1 MIGNRRNFSLSI
13 WDHEDKFLCLLK
25 AADSDFEGQSY
36 NENFKEKINGEK
48 TLSFS
53 VPMYVYSLEKGEQ
66 YGQFTEKQN
75 FIQNEAWRHIYNEQK
90 IRYTEYDAESQQ
102 ITRIEEFVL
111 KQYTESR
118 NGEQKI
124 ADCTCESLAVY
135 ELGKV
140 GWGINFDID
149 YITPY
154 EQLST
159 STNNLL
165 TLDYWLKKIFYKE
178 TNLGRVSN
186 TTECTYLLQ
195 GMQLRNSDGYPIS
208 RYSEVDKD
216 GNQQLVEISEPKASA
231 ADVETYRNDDGWYWE
246 IQAKDVRDP
255 SSVETISTLYEEP
268 IINMYT
274 PIGHAYIAQ
283 SYQKLKGQPDSSMKL
298 RPHPISEANYG
309 YYVYVTNEKKRLF
322 TIERSNIYNII
333 QELCSTFS
341 VWAYFQYE
349 YNEVGRIIGRKIV
362 FKSEAINDDIAFD
375 FSYGKN
381 LISCQRSSDS
391 NDLVTKLIV
400 PDTES
405 SINEGAILSIRE
417 ATANPTGENY
427 LYNFKYFLDN
437 GMLTSGPTDPNSD
450 EYKIN
455 FHNAW
460 IKSANENI
468 SNLQKSLVPLYD
480 RRDNLNADLT
490 TQQASKIALMDNM
503 QSIQDKI
510 DAIPANQHIINSW
523 QPLSSAQ
530 DHIGPVKTITTT
542 TNNFGDKRYYLKFD
556 RDDVLYDGIIEKV
569 KENNNNYYVIK
580 IDNKIQD
587 MISILPFNPDE
598 LYHTDVMPNVDHL
611 LSAKESTLES
621 ILTSTYIPRVYTT
634 TFIASASTPIIG
646 DDEETDFILLNHPDF
661 EGEVVYSEIG
671 GTTTSFI
678 KALYLKNPPIN
689 NASFVRVRFKYAPL
703 IWYYYLLQDYRE
715 KLIEVENKIQ
725 ELESYL
731 KEINNK
737 ILIKELALSHLLNE
751 KNKEILSFEKQYKP
765 YIREGYWEANNY
777 QGQIRTKTL
786 DTNTEKSNFNG
797 YYTEKINLSE
807 LNLNDSLN
815 NYTKYILLTNHNAE
829 EIDIDSIEC
838 ISKHPDTTLEG
849 GMLIPRYRGNDY
861 EVYLTENNQYCIA
874 VAPSLID
881 SYNMKRD
888 AECQDDIAKREQY
901 QQDYYG
907 FYVNY
912 KLLEDGTEIKNGPFI
927 NWTTITKDNNPL
939 TVNKYI
945 YLTDDNI
952 ITDSLQV
959 FGYSTSVSTQF
970 VVYEDFDYTFEHV
983 GWCINEKSEIKR
995 VDLTEQTTYDQNVFY
1010 DYVTKISLKNTN
1022 RVNTNS
1028 DRFLVSYNEEITLDF
1043 LYQDAV
1049 ATSKK
1054 YGEPQLTYSVNV
1066 LDISSLQNYKNYKP
1080 RLGQK
1085 VPIYDTEM
1093 GFNGFEGFITSVSR
1107 VLEKPQDT
1115 QIEIATYTSR
1125 FEDIFQKLTAT
1136 MANIQYNENSLYNA
1150 ANSFEDG
1157 ILKQSVFLKSLA
1169 DNKFRVQ
1176 LGTNNDITIDKE
1188 TGITLVDIENNN
1200 AVKLIGRGIFLT
1212 NNYNFNDIINS
1223 NWVTGITGDGIN
1235 ANALVSGNID
1245 TKNIQIWNKSENQI
1259 RFMWNEEGLVA
1270 YSPKEQSG
1278 VSTSTQQDFVDYNK
1292 YVKFNG
1298 QGLNFIDGERSA
1310 LSLGWDGLKIQ
1321 AQEDSLELNGDDGL
1335 VIYDWRKDKNNKDVK
1350 TKRLQLGRLNT
1361 NLYGLRLIDT
1371 SGSTTFQNDS
1381 DGDLWLHRHIRV
1393 GGTMS
1398 GGTVTNASAGIYGY
1412 GSNEEE
1418 EKKVP
1423 PEMQMGLIR
1432 NENGSIIWD
1441 STPIRFWAGPQT
1453 KENYTT
1459 KLHITNAELIS
1470 HSTEFNKLVS

>member
-154 EQLST
+154 EQLSS

-216 GNQQLVEISEPKASA
+216 GNQQLVEINEPKASA
-231 ADVETYRNDDGWYWE
+231 VDVEIYRNDDGWYWE

-283 SYQKLKGQPDSSMKL
+283 SYQKIKGQPDSSMKL

-460 IKSANENI
+460 IKTANENI

-542 TNNFGDKRYYLKFD
+542 TDNFGKERYSHRNRRNTDRAQSCWFLLDK
-556 RDDVLYDGIIEKV
+556 
-569 KENNNNYYVIK
+569 
-580 IDNKIQD
+580 
-587 MISILPFNPDE
+587 
-598 LYHTDVMPNVDHL
+598 
-611 LSAKESTLES
+611 
-621 ILTSTYIPRVYTT
+621 
-634 TFIASASTPIIG
+634 
-646 DDEETDFILLNHPDF
+646 
-661 EGEVVYSEIG
+661 
-671 GTTTSFI
+671 
-678 KALYLKNPPIN
+678 
-689 NASFVRVRFKYAPL
+689 
-703 IWYYYLLQDYRE
+703 
-715 KLIEVENKIQ
+715 
-725 ELESYL
+725 
-731 KEINNK
+731 
-737 ILIKELALSHLLNE
+737 ALSH
-751 KNKEILSFEKQYKP
+751 
-765 YIREGYWEANNY
+765 R
-777 QGQIRTKTL
+777 
-786 DTNTEKSNFNG
+786 
-797 YYTEKINLSE
+797 
-807 LNLNDSLN
+807 
-815 NYTKYILLTNHNAE
+815 
-829 EIDIDSIEC
+829 
-838 ISKHPDTTLEG
+838 
-849 GMLIPRYRGNDY
+849 
-861 EVYLTENNQYCIA
+861 
-874 VAPSLID
+874 
-881 SYNMKRD
+881 
-888 AECQDDIAKREQY
+888 
-901 QQDYYG
+901 
-907 FYVNY
+907 
-912 KLLEDGTEIKNGPFI
+912 
-927 NWTTITKDNNPL
+927 
-939 TVNKYI
+939 
-945 YLTDDNI
+945 
-952 ITDSLQV
+952 
-959 FGYSTSVSTQF
+959 
-970 VVYEDFDYTFEHV
+970 
-983 GWCINEKSEIKR
+983 
-995 VDLTEQTTYDQNVFY
+995 
-1010 DYVTKISLKNTN
+1010 
-1022 RVNTNS
+1022 
-1028 DRFLVSYNEEITLDF
+1028 
-1043 LYQDAV
+1043 
-1049 ATSKK
+1049 
-1054 YGEPQLTYSVNV
+1054 
-1066 LDISSLQNYKNYKP
+1066 
-1080 RLGQK
+1080 
-1085 VPIYDTEM
+1085 
-1093 GFNGFEGFITSVSR
+1093 
-1107 VLEKPQDT
+1107 
-1115 QIEIATYTSR
+1115 
-1125 FEDIFQKLTAT
+1125 
-1136 MANIQYNENSLYNA
+1136 
-1150 ANSFEDG
+1150 
-1157 ILKQSVFLKSLA
+1157 
-1169 DNKFRVQ
+1169 
-1176 LGTNNDITIDKE
+1176 
-1188 TGITLVDIENNN
+1188 
-1200 AVKLIGRGIFLT
+1200 
-1212 NNYNFNDIINS
+1212 
-1223 NWVTGITGDGIN
+1223 
-1235 ANALVSGNID
+1235 
-1245 TKNIQIWNKSENQI
+1245 
-1259 RFMWNEEGLVA
+1259 
-1270 YSPKEQSG
+1270 
-1278 VSTSTQQDFVDYNK
+1278 
-1292 YVKFNG
+1292 
-1298 QGLNFIDGERSA
+1298 
-1310 LSLGWDGLKIQ
+1310 
-1321 AQEDSLELNGDDGL
+1321 
-1335 VIYDWRKDKNNKDVK
+1335 
-1350 TKRLQLGRLNT
+1350 
-1361 NLYGLRLIDT
+1361 
-1371 SGSTTFQNDS
+1371 
-1381 DGDLWLHRHIRV
+1381 
-1393 GGTMS
+1393 
-1398 GGTVTNASAGIYGY
+1398 
-1412 GSNEEE
+1412 
-1418 EKKVP
+1418 
-1423 PEMQMGLIR
+1423 
-1432 NENGSIIWD
+1432 
-1441 STPIRFWAGPQT
+1441 
-1453 KENYTT
+1453 
-1459 KLHITNAELIS
+1459 
-1470 HSTEFNKLVS
+1470 